1 MEGCDMKNLARAGV
15 VALLLA
21 AAAPAVLAQAQAPA
35 AVAASPQAA
44 VDELLAADRAFA
56 AAAADIDVVTAL
68 SAMYA
73 DDVIVPTPAR
83 NFARGKA
90 AAIEVLRA
98 NPANLASRVSWTPM
112 RGGVSA
118 DGQHGFTYGFMTIS
132 EAGKPD
138 RPLKYLA
145 YWVRKPEGWRVAAY
159 RRVGR
164 PAGEVDSAAL
174 PPALPAKLVAANPG
188 AAAGHAKTLA
198 DAERAFAAEAQEIG
212 LGAAF
217 AKWGRADAMNMGQ
230 GAGFDIGTAAIA
242 RNFGPEAASP
252 VNWGPDEGTLVA
264 SSGDLGVNFGYIRL
278 NAAPPPGQPGDP
290 QPFFTV
296 WRRDSPSE
304 PWRYIAE

>member
-1 MEGCDMKNLARAGV
+1 MKNWARAGV
-15 VALLLA
+15 VALMMTT
-21 AAAPAVLAQAQAPA
+21 AAPAVLAQAPVPA
-35 AVAASPQAA
+35 AVATSPQAA

-56 AAAADIDVVTAL
+56 AAAANVDVVTAL

-90 AAIEVLRA
+90 AAVELLRA
-98 NPANLASRVSWTPM
+98 NPANLVSRISWAPV

-118 DGQHGFTYGFMTIS
+118 DGQHGFTIGFMTTS

-138 RPLKYLA
+138 RPAKYLS
-145 YWVRKPEGWRVAAY
+145 YWVKKPEGWRVAAY

-164 PAGEVDSAAL
+164 PAGDIDPAVL
-174 PPALPAKLVAANPG
+174 PPALPAKLVPVEAG

-198 DAERAFAAEAQEIG
+198 DAERAFAAEAQKIG
-212 LGAAF
+212 LGPAF

-230 GAGFDIGTAAIA
+230 GAGFDIGAATIG
-242 RNFGPEAASP
+242 RNIGSDAGSP

-264 SSGDLGVNFGYIRL
+264 SSGDLGVNFGYLRL
-278 NAAPPPGQPGDP
+278 NVAPPPGQPGEP
-290 QPFFTV
+290 APFFTV